1 VTSKGFETAA
11 TWKVSDA
18 WTLFGSYAF
27 NDSTYS
33 DNVLDPTSGAV
44 LNRISGKTVTDT
56 PKHLFT
62 AELAYDQNGWFAKLA
77 AHMTSERYFTYT
89 NDQSVPSVTTADFSA
104 GYRFEGEGL
113 TKGLEI
119 QANVTNLFDKQYIS
133 TIGSNGFGYAGD
145 AQTLLTA
152 APRQAFI
159 TVRKAF

>member
-1 VTSKGFETAA
+1 M
-11 TWKVSDA
+11 SDA
-18 WTLFGSYAF
+18 WSLFGSYAY

-44 LNRISGKTVTDT
+44 LKAISGKTVTDT
-56 PKHLFT
+56 PKHLFN
-62 AELAYDQNGWFAKLA
+62 AELAYDQNGWYAKLGT
-77 AHMTSERYFTYT
+77 HTTSKRFFTYT
-89 NDQSVPSVTTADFSA
+89 NDQSVPAVTTADLSA

-119 QANVTNLFDKQYIS
+119 QANITNLFDKQYIS

-145 AQTLLTA
+145 NQTLLNA